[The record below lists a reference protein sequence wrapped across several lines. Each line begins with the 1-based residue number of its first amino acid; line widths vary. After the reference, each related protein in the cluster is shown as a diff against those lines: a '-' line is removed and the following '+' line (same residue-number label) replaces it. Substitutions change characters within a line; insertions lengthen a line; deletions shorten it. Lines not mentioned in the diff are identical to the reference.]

1 MKVRVRNDNVEGA
14 LKIMKRKLKESDKLL
29 QVRERE
35 HYEKPSTR
43 RNKKKAAAKLREK
56 RRQQL

>member
-1 MKVRVRNDNVEGA
+1 MKIRVRNDNIEGA

-35 HYEKPSTR
+35 QYEKPSTR

>member
-1 MKVRVRNDNVEGA
+1 LKVRVRNDNVEGA

>member
-1 MKVRVRNDNVEGA
+1 
-14 LKIMKRKLKESDKLL
+14 MKRKLKESDKLL